1 MAPMPHHLIAP
12 LLIALALLTG
22 GAAGAQTVDPFEH
35 GWTLDNAASRLQFA
49 SVKNDRVAENN
60 RFLELSGSIAP
71 DGAVRLAVDL
81 ETVDTGIDIRNVRLR
96 FIFFETFLFR
106 EALVTT
112 QLDAA
117 AAAVLA
123 REPEITVELP
133 FMLTLHGVQ
142 QAYTTSVDVVR
153 LDFDRILVRSAA
165 PIAVP
170 MEPFGLDGGRL
181 QLESTANVEILPLVF
196 VTFDLVFQRN
206 TRGTRPPTA
215 TQVEMASAT
224 GQMSRPECL
233 ARISALSRLGDIG
246 FDGDGADLLP
256 RSERTLEKLHEIAS
270 RCSAVRIEIGGHVDD
285 RGGANSQ
292 RKLSAA
298 RAQAVADALA
308 ERGISGDQ
316 LVVVGYGAAR
326 PIVPN
331 TSDENR
337 AQNRRIEFRML
348 N

>member
-1 MAPMPHHLIAP
+1 MRHRSLIS
-12 LLIALALLTG
+12 LLFAWLALATG
-22 GAAGAQTVDPFEH
+22 TAVAQSVDPFEH
-35 GWTLDNAASRLQFA
+35 GWTLDSAASTLRFA
-49 SVKNDRVAENN
+49 TVKNDRVAENN
-60 RFLELSGSIAP
+60 RFAELSGSIGP
-71 DGAVRLAVDL
+71 DGSVRLGVDL

-106 EALVTT
+106 EAVVTT

-123 REPEITVELP
+123 REPELTIELP
-133 FMLTLHGVQ
+133 FTLALHGVEQ
-142 QAYTTSVDVVR
+142 QFKASVNAVR
-153 LDFDRILVRSAA
+153 LDFDRIAVRSMA
-165 PIAVP
+165 PIAIP

-181 QLESTANVEILPLVF
+181 QLQSTANVEILPLVF
-196 VTFDLVFQRN
+196 VTFDLEFQRN
-206 TRGTRPPTA
+206 ARGTRPPTA
-215 TQVEMASAT
+215 AITQVAAQT

-246 FDGDGADLLP
+246 FESDSATLLA
-256 RSERTLEKLHEIAS
+256 RSNRTMEKLYDIAN
-270 RCSAVRIEIGGHVDD
+270 RCSAHRIEIGGHMDD
-285 RGGANSQ
+285 SGSAQGQ
-292 RKLSAA
+292 RRLSTE
-298 RAQAVADALA
+298 RAQAVADVLTAQ
-308 ERGISGDQ
+308 GIPKDR
-316 LVVVGYGAAR
+316 LVVVGYGGAR